1 MKDRGGR
8 VACLVL
14 AVVAILGAFSRS
26 EGLEPVRLTPDDL
39 EWVGGPAGPSMARI
53 TGDVQTPGLY
63 VVRYR
68 FPANVKVPPHS
79 HPDDR
84 VLIVLSGTLYV
95 GYGECFDEGAL
106 KALPA
111 GSTWTEPAKQ
121 PHFVATKDGEVVLQ
135 VVGTGPSITMPVEA
149 KQ

>member
-1 MKDRGGR
+1 
-8 VACLVL
+8 
-14 AVVAILGAFSRS
+14 
-26 EGLEPVRLTPDDL
+26 
-39 EWVGGPAGPSMARI
+39 MAKI
-53 TGDVQTPGLY
+53 TGDVQTPGVY

-68 FPANVKVPPHS
+68 FPANFKVPPHS

-84 VLIVLSGTLYV
+84 VVIVLSGTLYV
-95 GYGECFDEGAL
+95 GYGERFDEGAL

-121 PHFVATKDGEVVLQ
+121 PHFVWTKDGEVMLQ
-135 VVGTGPSITMPVEA
+135 VVGTGPSTTVPVEA